1 MIDNA
6 SKSVAKN
13 RGSSEIQ
20 YKYINDFIKDETY
33 NSNNKTF

>member
-6 SKSVAKN
+6 SEVVAKN

-20 YKYINDFIKDETY
+20 YKYINDFMKNETS